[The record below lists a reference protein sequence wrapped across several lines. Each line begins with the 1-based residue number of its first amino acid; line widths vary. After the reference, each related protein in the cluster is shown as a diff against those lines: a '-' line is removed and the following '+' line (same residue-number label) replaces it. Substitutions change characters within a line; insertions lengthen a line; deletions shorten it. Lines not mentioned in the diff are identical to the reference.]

1 MLYDG
6 ACQLGAG
13 LSASRR
19 AWERVSLHEL
29 SKTLNKQN
37 LTIMKKTIIALL
49 ALSGLAMA
57 DTYTAS
63 TPAKSGAGAQGNYY
77 GFTLAF
83 DNATYLT
90 TNVPADTELNL
101 DSITLLSRSDG
112 SAADMKVAVYE
123 YVGDGTVGTFLGTS
137 STVQFAVNTTFTLT
151 FDGITVNSSDRYQ
164 FLYVSASADDAT
176 LGTFDGYKAAAMS
189 WGTSVTNSFSQSIPG
204 GWGTY
209 KNNTLN
215 SWEGQYI
222 PVTTVTLSTPSVAP
236 GVPEP
241 TTATLSLLALAGL
254 AARRRRASR

>member
-1 MLYDG
+1 
-6 ACQLGAG
+6 
-13 LSASRR
+13 
-19 AWERVSLHEL
+19 
-29 SKTLNKQN
+29 
-37 LTIMKKTIIALL
+37 MKKTIIALL

-63 TPAKSGAGAQGNYY
+63 TPEKSSASAQGNYY

-83 DNATYLT
+83 DNADYLT

-112 SAADMKVAVYE
+112 SANDMKVAVYE
-123 YVGDGTVGTFLGTS
+123 YTGDGTVGTFLGTS
-137 STVQFAVNTTFTLT
+137 STVQYAANTTFTLT

-164 FLYVSASADDAT
+164 FLYVNATADDAT
-176 LGTFDGYKAAAMS
+176 LGTFAGYQAAAMQ
-189 WGTSVTNSFSQSIPG
+189 WGTSVTNSFSQNIPG

-209 KNNTLN
+209 KSSALN
-215 SWEGQYI
+215 SWEGMYV

-236 GVPEP
+236 AVPEP

-254 AARRRRASR
+254 AARRRRK

>member
-1 MLYDG
+1 
-6 ACQLGAG
+6 
-13 LSASRR
+13 
-19 AWERVSLHEL
+19 
-29 SKTLNKQN
+29 
-37 LTIMKKTIIALL
+37 MKKTIVALL

-63 TPAKSGAGAQGNYY
+63 TPAKSAAGAQGNYY

-101 DSITLLSRSDG
+101 DSITLLSRSNG
-112 SAADMKVAVYE
+112 SADDMKVAVYE
-123 YVGDGTVGTFLGTS
+123 YAGDRTVGTFLGTS
-137 STVQFAVNTTFTLT
+137 STVQFAANTTFTLT

-164 FLYVSASADDAT
+164 FLYVSAAADDAT
-176 LGTFDGYKAAAMS
+176 LGTFDGYQAAAMQ
-189 WGTSVTNSFSQSIPG
+189 WGTSVTNSFSQNIPD

-209 KNNTLN
+209 KSSGIN

-222 PVTTVTLSTPSVAP
+222 PVTTVTLSTPITPDSPA
-236 GVPEP
+236 VPEP
-241 TTATLSLLALAGL
+241 TTATLSLLALVGL

>member
-1 MLYDG
+1 
-6 ACQLGAG
+6 
-13 LSASRR
+13 
-19 AWERVSLHEL
+19 
-29 SKTLNKQN
+29 
-37 LTIMKKTIIALL
+37 MKKTIIALL

-63 TPAKSGAGAQGNYY
+63 TPEKSAAGAQGNYN

-83 DNATYLT
+83 DNSTYLT
-90 TNVPADTELNL
+90 TTVPAGTELNL
-101 DSITLLSRSDG
+101 DSITLQSRTGSDTYG
-112 SAADMKVAVYE
+112 DMKVAVYE

-137 STVQFAVNTTFTLT
+137 STVQYAANTTFTLT

-164 FLYVSASADDAT
+164 FLYVNATADDAT
-176 LGTFDGYKAAAMS
+176 LGTFDGYKAAAMK
-189 WGTSVTNSFSQSIPG
+189 WGTSVTNSFSTYIPG

-222 PVTTVTLSTPSVAP
+222 PVTTVTLSTPTVAP
-236 GVPEP
+236 AVPEP

-254 AARRRRASR
+254 AARRRRK